1 MASASTN
8 GALSLEAFL
17 AGRLWIR
24 WQATNLLRC
33 DVAASMMRILALI
46 ITTVGAL
53 LIGAPLGEASPQP
66 PSFLIR
72 ASSTF
77 QRVGNFWISDDPSY
91 GAAQD
96 ALGAA
101 SSCHVVQGGQMESIA
116 TWRSLGVTMR
126 LSTLGLLP
134 GGRTLCTSPAAPID
148 SVRVSGRRWYTSKG
162 LRVGDS
168 VGRLRS
174 LYPEA
179 PYLARTWRPGW
190 GPQYALVTRRAT
202 CLGVCGNQR
211 EVTVPVLSAAV
222 RNGRVTAFLFSVG
235 AEGE

>member
-1 MASASTN
+1 VVGRGFGSMRR
-8 GALSLEAFL
+8 LL
-17 AGRLWIR
+17 AVVI
-24 WQATNLLRC
+24 AT
-33 DVAASMMRILALI
+33 AGALI
-46 ITTVGAL
+46 IGAQ
-53 LIGAPLGEASPQP
+53 LGEASPQP

-96 ALGAA
+96 ALGSA
-101 SSCHVVQGGQMESIA
+101 SSCHVVQVSQMTSIA
-116 TWRSLGVTMR
+116 TWRSLGVTIR
-126 LSTLGLLP
+126 LSTLGGL
-134 GGRTLCTSPAAPID
+134 GVGETLCTSRRSPIS

-168 VGRLRS
+168 VSRLRS
-174 LYPEA
+174 LYPKA
-179 PYLARTWRPGW
+179 PYLARTWRW

-222 RNGRVTAFLFSVG
+222 RNGRVTAFLFSVD